1 MHGSSDRDGA
11 PAVMAMVIVFI
22 LLAGAGGFFYWQRHQ
37 VRLQQALASAQEPQI
52 RAVAEAEEAR
62 ARAVAEEALA
72 QAVQANA
79 EPLKP
84 SNGVGNNPDSIDA
97 SIHKILQTQQR
108 AWNAG
113 DIDQFMEPYW
123 KSGDLTFSSGGKL
136 TRSWQATLENYN
148 RKYPLRSDMGT
159 LTFQN
164 LEVTSL
170 GPDAA
175 FVLGDWQIGR
185 ESEELRG
192 NFTLVFRRL
201 SDKWV
206 IVHDHTS
213 RFSDQ

>member
-1 MHGSSDRDGA
+1 MHESRGRDGA
-11 PAVMAMVIVFI
+11 PAAVAMFIVFI
-22 LLAGAGGFFYWQRHQ
+22 LLAGAGGVFLWQRQ
-37 VRLQQALASAQEPQI
+37 RVQLQQAL
-52 RAVAEAEEAR
+52 VNAEEAR
-62 ARAVAEEALA
+62 ARAIAEKDRA
-72 QAVQANA
+72 QVLQANA
-79 EPLKP
+79 ESLKR

-113 DIDQFMEPYW
+113 DIDQFMETYW
-123 KSGDLTFSSGGKL
+123 KSDDLTFSSRGKL
-136 TRSWQATLENYN
+136 TRSWQATLENYK
-148 RKYPLRSDMGT
+148 RRYPTHSDMGK

-175 FVLGDWQIGR
+175 IVLGDWQIRR
-185 ESEELRG
+185 ESENLRG

-213 RFSDQ
+213 RYSSDL